1 MRTRH
6 AVWTGTSD
14 ANVKLTEYTTTCSG
28 ARSQYGAIAMQSR
41 QVSGLAPKNSER
53 SSSGERYGNPDSL
66 PIIILPDTEWKT
78 TAEFNSDIAK

>member
-6 AVWTGTSD
+6 VVWTGTSD
-14 ANVKLTEYTTTCSG
+14 VKLTEYTTTCSG
-28 ARSQYGAIAMQSR
+28 VRSQYGAIAMQSR
-41 QVSGLAPKNSER
+41 QVSGLAPKTP
-53 SSSGERYGNPDSL
+53 SSGERYGNPDYL